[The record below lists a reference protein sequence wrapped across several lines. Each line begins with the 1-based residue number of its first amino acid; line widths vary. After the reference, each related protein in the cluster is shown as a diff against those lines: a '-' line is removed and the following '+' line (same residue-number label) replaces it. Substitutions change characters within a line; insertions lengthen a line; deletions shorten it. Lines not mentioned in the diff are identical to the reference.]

1 MHHYIAELFD
11 VLSARRRF
19 PFHMAVAAYN
29 RMLLLPLFG
38 MHWSDDGGGEPRF
51 IGKYIVHTVVKHIN
65 EILSLFLF
73 NIVSVCV
80 CVRVYNVQKQ

>member
-11 VLSARRRF
+11 VLSSRRRF

-38 MHWSDDGGGEPRF
+38 MHWSDGDDGGGEPRC
-51 IGKYIVHTVVKHIN
+51 IGKYILW
-65 EILSLFLF
+65 LSTSTKFYRCFSL
-73 NIVSVCV
+73 I
-80 CVRVYNVQKQ
+80 